1 MLSFDLSSTVR
12 QLQRSSFHLH
22 AAHHPFQYMRLSRG
36 SVCGYCGCEDLG
48 DRSIVDGDVDW
59 IHCTGHAHGPGGQ
72 WYHGVCQMLYSK
84 RDYDEFV
91 LCHSC
96 QPQRSAICST
106 GPTARS
112 QSKCSPRCKGCSRSC
127 DEGMDYWTRDQRAV
141 LWDLVVRA
149 DALERTRPAAALGEA
164 VRVTQDSGPAK
175 RASVLHWT
183 SEKAAVVYAGSSEPS
198 LVESSKVIRYP
209 LKSANITSRIPA
221 IAEHV
226 GAPYGSLQVQHEV
239 SCMRD
244 MLLRRRSSEPLL
256 SCPL

>member
-1 MLSFDLSSTVR
+1 M
-12 QLQRSSFHLH
+12 
-22 AAHHPFQYMRLSRG
+22 
-36 SVCGYCGCEDLG
+36 
-48 DRSIVDGDVDW
+48 
-59 IHCTGHAHGPGGQ
+59 
-72 WYHGVCQMLYSK
+72 
-84 RDYDEFV
+84 
-91 LCHSC
+91 
-96 QPQRSAICST
+96 
-106 GPTARS
+106 
-112 QSKCSPRCKGCSRSC
+112 
-127 DEGMDYWTRDQRAV
+127 